1 MKFLPSQIAYLFQ
14 SGAARRN
21 MRFLLKFIGML
32 LVVIALYSVVFH
44 FIMAQEGRDHSW
56 ITGFYWTLTVMSTL
70 GFGDI
75 TFQSDLGRLF
85 SIVVLLSGIIFLLV
99 MLPFTFIQFFY
110 APWLEAQARA
120 RAPREL
126 PPGTRNHVIIAGSDP
141 TALNLADK
149 LTRYGHSCVL
159 LCPDVQRT
167 LELHD
172 QGYTAA
178 VGDHDDPETYRRLRT
193 RQAAMIVA
201 LDSDVRNTNISFT
214 VREVSAEV
222 PVVSKADQDESVDI
236 LSLAGSTHVFQFT
249 RLLGHALARRALGA
263 SVRSGIIGRFD
274 NLLVAEAPVMRTSLA
289 GRTLRESGLRGAV
302 GVNVVGVWERG
313 QFRLPSP
320 DAPLSASTVLVLA
333 GSEAQIE
340 AFEHFAA
347 GGQDVPDAA
356 EGSPVLILGGGRV
369 GKAAAEQ
376 LAAQGMAYRIVE
388 KNPKLTQD
396 DAHIVAGSAADL
408 EVLERAGI
416 RTAPSV
422 FITTHDDDMNIYLT
436 IYCRRLRPDIQII
449 SRATLDRNIGILH
462 TAGADLVL
470 SHASLVVN
478 TLVNLLSPGKVLML
492 TEGLNIFRAPLPRAL
507 AGQPLLTSGIRDGTG
522 CSVVAVRSRDGMVVN
537 PDPARPLDKEDE
549 LILIGDSA
557 AEKCFMERFGSG
569 AQG

>member
-21 MRFLLKFIGML
+21 MRFLFKFIIML
-32 LVVIALYSVVFH
+32 LLVITLYSVVFH
-44 FIMAQEGRDHSW
+44 FIMAEEGQDHSW

-85 SIVVLLSGIIFLLV
+85 SILVLLSGIIFLLV

-126 PPGTRNHVIIAGSDP
+126 PPETKDHVIIVGTDA

-149 LTRYGHSCVL
+149 LTHYGHYCVL

-172 QGYTAA
+172 QGYMAA
-178 VGDHDDPETYRRLRT
+178 VGDHDDPDTYRWLRAP
-193 RQAAMIVA
+193 QASVVVA
-201 LDSDVRNTNISFT
+201 LDSDVRNTNITFT
-214 VREVSAEV
+214 VREVDADV

-236 LSLAGSTHVFQFT
+236 LVLAGSTHVFQFT
-249 RLLGHALARRALGA
+249 RMLGQALARRSLGA
-263 SVRSGIIGRFD
+263 SVRSGVIGRFD
-274 NLLVAEAPVMRTSLA
+274 DLLVAEAPVMRTTLA
-289 GRTLRESGLRGAV
+289 GRTLREAGLRGAV

-313 QFRLPSP
+313 QFRLPNP

-333 GSEAQIE
+333 GAEAQIE
-340 AFEHFAA
+340 AFERFAWSEGGA
-347 GGQDVPDAA
+347 GKPDPT
-356 EGSPVLILGGGRV
+356 PVLILGGGRV
-369 GKAAAEQ
+369 GRAAAEQ
-376 LAAQGMAYRIVE
+376 LTAQGMAYRIVE
-388 KNPKLTQD
+388 KNPKLTRD
-396 DAHIVAGSAADL
+396 DEHIVVGSAADL

-416 RTAPSV
+416 REAPSV

-436 IYCRRLRPDIQII
+436 IYCRRLRPDMQII

-470 SHASLVVN
+470 SHASLVAN
-478 TLVNLLSPGKVLML
+478 TMVNLLSPGKVLML
-492 TEGLNIFRAPLPRAL
+492 TEGLNIFRVPLPVEL
-507 AGQPLLTSGIRDGTG
+507 AGSSLLNSGIRDGTG
-522 CSVVAVRSRDGMVVN
+522 CSVVAVRSQAGLTVN
-537 PDPARPLDKEDE
+537 PDPSMPLQATDE
-549 LILIGDSA
+549 LILIGDSV
-557 AEKCFMERFGSG
+557 AEKCFMDRFGASG
-569 AQG
+569 QP